1 MDEIPRPAA
10 HVFVNDPEALA
21 GAIQGSVLRPVR
33 LSGTPGTSEL
43 ARLMM
48 PASCLDFVRLG
59 NPMLFSG
66 AMTSQGYTLVFVL
79 DCPRSARAFNFS
91 TDYTGGYLG
100 FFPPGGLLDSTTSAG
115 YANVT
120 LTVPTEVFLEA
131 VSHHCP
137 GINDTLLT
145 RGAGLRIPPA
155 DQAPLRLLV
164 TEVHRLIAA
173 RSDLLTDP
181 LALRLLEQEIIETF
195 LRAFRGGLGDLLPPP
210 TPRVARREHRL
221 RKARE
226 VMEACLDA
234 PLSIPDI
241 AAAVGLS
248 PRGLEFLFRDFLG
261 LSPAAYLRNLRLHAA
276 RRMLLHSERR
286 SSLIK
291 EVAYAHG
298 FWHLGRFAS
307 TYREFFGELPSET
320 CGTRIGPADQ

>member
-33 LSGTPGTSEL
+33 LTGTPGTSEL

-131 VSHHCP
+131 VSHHFP

-145 RGAGLRIPPA
+145 RGAGLRIPP
-155 DQAPLRLLV
+155 P
-164 TEVHRLIAA
+164 IKP
-173 RSDLLTDP
+173 RSASSSP
-181 LALRLLEQEIIETF
+181 KSIVSSR
-195 LRAFRGGLGDLLPPP
+195 
-210 TPRVARREHRL
+210 RV
-221 RKARE
+221 
-226 VMEACLDA
+226 
-234 PLSIPDI
+234 PIFSPIP
-241 AAAVGLS
+241 S
-248 PRGLEFLFRDFLG
+248 PCA
-261 LSPAAYLRNLRLHAA
+261 SSN
-276 RRMLLHSERR
+276 RR
-286 SSLIK
+286 SSRLSSAPF
-291 EVAYAHG
+291 VAASGTSSLPRLHVSPG
-298 FWHLGRFAS
+298 ANIACGR
-307 TYREFFGELPSET
+307 
-320 CGTRIGPADQ
+320 PAR